1 MQYTTVN
8 HVRVISARDASTGAL
23 VASSVLAEKLDLLLC
38 SVPGLLN
45 LLRALLRA
53 ARELLGLVLDLLV
66 KTLEDREDRALD
78 GLFGLDV
85 GVDNSLGVNANVFE
99 EAGDTAKGLVE
110 VVALLERLR
119 DGLEEISGL
128 DSR

>member
-1 MQYTTVN
+1 
-8 HVRVISARDASTGAL
+8 
-23 VASSVLAEKLDLLLC
+23 VLAEKLDLLLC